1 VRKNL
6 GWHDPEIALKQL
18 CAAPSAA
25 FGEELL
31 ARACGDSISFG
42 TFVSVARELV
52 HGRPDE
58 AARWIAAMVALDMCD
73 IQSAGE
79 DTERFD
85 PGHN

>member
-6 GWHDPEIALKQL
+6 GYHDPEIALKQL

-31 ARACGDSISFG
+31 ARASGNSISFG

-58 AARWIAAMVALDMCD
+58 AARWIAAMVALDMYG
-73 IQSAGE
+73 IQRADADAE
-79 DTERFD
+79 HFD